1 MLWSI
6 QRTEFSK
13 LFKDW
18 VFGDINHF
26 SLIFSLSLTVLPQG
40 YQATFAHGLQLTEK
54 ELVWGNFG
62 DPSVKSYPWQ
72 HRPTLSTLKQ
82 KKIIQKYIS
91 VLALYKLSHHV
102 FLSSVACH
110 CWYFWWICAA
120 VTNWKQF
127 SDVLFVKS
135 SCSIKLFFLNIYFY
149 FFKFFLFFNLFD
161 FCVQPNLSQ
170 SPPHFTVELCSHHNF
185 CLEFRSSRWTACWSD
200 CRQSD
205 GTMRLRWCNTIEW
218 K

>member
-1 MLWSI
+1 MVWSI

-82 KKIIQKYIS
+82 KKIFRSTFLFWLFIS
-91 VLALYKLSHHV
+91 FPTMCSCLL
-102 FLSSVACH
+102 
-110 CWYFWWICAA
+110 
-120 VTNWKQF
+120 
-127 SDVLFVKS
+127 LFVIADIFGGFVLLS
-135 SCSIKLFFLNIYFY
+135 LTGNSLVMSCL
-149 FFKFFLFFNLFD
+149 
-161 FCVQPNLSQ
+161 
-170 SPPHFTVELCSHHNF
+170 
-185 CLEFRSSRWTACWSD
+185 
-200 CRQSD
+200 
-205 GTMRLRWCNTIEW
+205 
-218 K
+218 

>member
-102 FLSSVACH
+102 FLSSVVCH

-127 SDVLFVKS
+127 SDVLFVKG
-135 SCSIKLFFLNIYFY
+135 SCSIKLFLNIYFY
-149 FFKFFLFFNLFD
+149 FFFSFFLTCLIFVSSLIWAKVHLTLQLNCAVIIIFA
-161 FCVQPNLSQ
+161 LSLDHQ
-170 SPPHFTVELCSHHNF
+170 GGLVLI
-185 CLEFRSSRWTACWSD
+185 
-200 CRQSD
+200 
-205 GTMRLRWCNTIEW
+205 RLQAIWWNNAF
-218 K
+218 KVV